1 MRSASLLLVFVAA
14 TSAFLAP
21 PSAIARRRRFKLGTA
36 PEPPPADTDELAS
49 PQETEVGSAEY
60 YKGFVSS
67 PIGDE
72 SLPERDPLGGLEQA
86 LKLGGSATLVLTA
99 LTLGFMASN
108 GLLG

>member
-1 MRSASLLLVFVAA
+1 MRQVLLLIFVS
-14 TSAFLAP
+14 TTGAFLAP
-21 PSAIARRRRFKLGTA
+21 SSIPRRRFALRTGA
-36 PEPPPADTDELAS
+36 SPDPPPADADEAS
-49 PQETEVGSAEY
+49 PKETEVGSAEY